1 MARNTSMDSHQW
13 DCALDP
19 DIAPLFLSL
28 QWAQQHS
35 MKTLEPHLQHF
46 KLSIA
51 ELDVLATLRNAPE
64 PHEMTPTRIQHQIVI
79 TSGGLTKVLLQLEAR
94 GLVERSQSQE
104 DLRVKPVRL
113 TDSGTAMIEA
123 AMPEMVGATGTW
135 IRGALTATEIK
146 QLSALLQRL
155 VQS

>member
-19 DIAPLFLSL
+19 ETTPLFLSL
-28 QWAQQHS
+28 QWAQQRS
-35 MKTLEPHLQHF
+35 METLEPHLQHF

-51 ELDVLATLRNAPE
+51 EFDVLATLRNAPA
-64 PHEMTPTRIQHQIVI
+64 PHEMTPTQIQHQIVI
-79 TSGGLTKVLLQLEAR
+79 TSGGLTKVLLQLETR
-94 GLVERSQSQE
+94 GLIERLQSKE

-113 TDSGTAMIEA
+113 TLAGQTLIEA
-123 AMPEMVGATGTW
+123 AMQEVVGATGTW
-135 IRGALTATEIK
+135 LRNALTRAEIK
-146 QLSALLQRL
+146 QLAALLQRV